1 MFKRIKKFFQLH
13 NPRYFYQLDEIKYQ
27 QTTKSNL
34 YIFKIYGAST
44 FAKWTFAEI
53 QDNQKLRWLINP
65 DDLVKIYLT
74 EEKLITEKS
83 KYRIKEILRENHYT
97 LALREETAILSGD
110 EFCRNFALIEQTNSA
125 DTHKISY
132 YTGFQHGRAF
142 ARETQ
147 LHIESEVQ
155 KIERDNVVKPSVWR

>member
-1 MFKRIKKFFQLH
+1 MFKRIKNFFQLH

-74 EEKLITEKS
+74 EEKLITEKL

-97 LALREETAILSGD
+97 LALHEETAILSGD
-110 EFCRNFALIEQTNSA
+110 EFCRNFALIE
-125 DTHKISY
+125 
-132 YTGFQHGRAF
+132 
-142 ARETQ
+142 
-147 LHIESEVQ
+147 
-155 KIERDNVVKPSVWR
+155 